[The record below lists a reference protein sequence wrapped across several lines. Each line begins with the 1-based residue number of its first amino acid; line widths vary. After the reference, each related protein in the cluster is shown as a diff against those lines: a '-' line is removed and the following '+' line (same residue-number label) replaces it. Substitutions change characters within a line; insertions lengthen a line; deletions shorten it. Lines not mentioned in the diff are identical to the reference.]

1 MERAWILGKPA
12 ALDAAI
18 AEAGKLIAASR
29 RVLIAG
35 LGTDVAGARAAI
47 ALAQRTGAIVDHMN
61 SEGVLRNL
69 DVMRSSGV
77 MMTTPTEC
85 RVRADTLL
93 LAGPIRGAARDQFLQ
108 HVIGNDRATDG
119 RPRRIVWLCPGRELL
134 TLADGRELLTLA
146 DTIAATPIG
155 REHDDLPGL
164 LAALRAHVAG
174 RPCGKARV
182 SAKLLG
188 QVSAT
193 LKQARFGTA
202 IWSGAELDPLVIEML
217 CGLVGDLNATTRFSG
232 LPLAPEA
239 NAIGVLHVCGW
250 MTGFPMRTGFG
261 RGSAQHDPWLFDGR
275 RLVAGGEVDCIVW
288 ISAYGNEAP
297 PWRKALP
304 TIALTAPDTAFRA
317 PTHVHITVG
326 CPGIDHAGVQHLAA
340 TGTLAAFAAAR
351 PSERISVADA
361 MTRIAAA
368 TPERGVRSC

>member
-85 RVRADTLL
+85 HMRADTLL
-93 LAGPIRGAARDQFLQ
+93 LAGPIRGAARDQFLP
-108 HVIGNDRATDG
+108 HVIGGDRATDAQL
-119 RPRRIVWLCPGRELL
+119 RRIVWLCPGRELL
-134 TLADGRELLTLA
+134 ALAK
-146 DTIAATPIG
+146 TIAATPIG
-155 REHDDLPGL
+155 REQDDLPGL
-164 LAALRAHVAG
+164 LAALRAYVAG

-261 RGSAQHDPWLFDGR
+261 REFAQHDPWLFDGR

-304 TIALTAPDTAFRA
+304 TIALTAQDTAFRA
-317 PTHVHITVG
+317 PAHVRITVG
-326 CPGIDHAGVQHLAA
+326 RPGIDHAGVQHLAT

-351 PSERISVADA
+351 PGQRISVADA
-361 MTRIAAA
+361 ITRIAAA
-368 TPERGVRSC
+368 TPEPGVRSC

>member
-1 MERAWILGKPA
+1 MERAWISGKPA

-35 LGTDVAGARAAI
+35 LGTDVAGARATI

-85 RVRADTLL
+85 HVRADTLL
-93 LAGPIRGAARDQFLQ
+93 LAGSIRGAARDQFLQ
-108 HVIGNDRATDG
+108 HVIGNDRA
-119 RPRRIVWLCPGRELL
+119 RRIVWLCP
-134 TLADGRELLTLA
+134 GRELLTLA

-155 REHDDLPGL
+155 REQDDLPGL
-164 LAALRAHVAG
+164 LAALRAYVAG
-174 RPCGKARV
+174 RPRGKIRV

-202 IWSGAELDPLVIEML
+202 IWSAAELDSLVIEML
-217 CGLVGDLNATTRFSG
+217 CGLVSDLNATTRFSG

-261 RGSAQHDPWLFDGR
+261 RGSSAQHDPWLYDGR

-297 PWRKALP
+297 PWREALP
-304 TIALTAPDTAFRA
+304 TIALTAQDTAFRVPA
-317 PTHVHITVG
+317 HVHITVG

-340 TGTLAAFAAAR
+340 TGTLAAFVAAR
-351 PSERISVADA
+351 PSETISVADA
-361 MTRIAAA
+361 ITRIAAA

>member
-12 ALDAAI
+12 TLDAAI
-18 AEAGKLIAASR
+18 AEAGKLIVASR
-29 RVLIAG
+29 KILIAG
-35 LGTDVAGARAAI
+35 LGTDVAGARASV

-61 SEGVLRNL
+61 SEGALRNL

-85 RVRADTLL
+85 QVHADTLL
-93 LAGPIRGAARDQFLQ
+93 LAGPIRSTARDQLLQ
-108 HVIGNDRATDG
+108 HVIGNDRAKG
-119 RPRRIVWLCPGRELL
+119 ARSRRIIWLCP
-134 TLADGRELLTLA
+134 GRELLTLA

-155 REHDDLPGL
+155 REQDDLPGL

-174 RPCGKARV
+174 RPSGKARV
-182 SAKLLG
+182 SSKLLG
-188 QVSAT
+188 QASAI

-202 IWSGAELDPLVIEML
+202 IWSGAELNPLVIEML
-217 CGLVGDLNATTRFSG
+217 CGLVADLNATTRFSG
-232 LPLAPEA
+232 LPLAPDA

-261 RGSAQHDPWLFDGR
+261 RGSAQHDPWLYDGR

-288 ISAYGNEAP
+288 ISAYGNEVP
-297 PWRKALP
+297 PWREELP
-304 TIALTAPDTAFRA
+304 TIALTAQDAVFRA

-326 CPGIDHAGVQHLAA
+326 RPGIDHSGVQYFAA
-340 TGTLAAFAAAR
+340 TGTLAAFAAVR
-351 PSERISVADA
+351 PSETISVADA
-361 MTRIAAA
+361 VTRIAAA

>member
-1 MERAWILGKPA
+1 MERAWILGKPT
-12 ALDAAI
+12 ALDTAI
-18 AEAGKLIAASR
+18 AEAGKLIAASAR
-29 RVLIAG
+29 ILIAG

-61 SEGVLRNL
+61 SEGVLRDL

-85 RVRADTLL
+85 HVRADTLL
-93 LAGPIRGAARDQFLQ
+93 LAGPLRGTARDQLLQ
-108 HVIGNDRATDG
+108 HVIGNGQAKDG
-119 RPRRIVWLCPGRELL
+119 QPRRILWLCPGPDLL
-134 TLADGRELLTLA
+134 TLADA
-146 DTIAATPIG
+146 IAATPIG

-174 RPCGKARV
+174 RPTGKTCV
-182 SAKLLG
+182 SSKLLR

-193 LKQARFGTA
+193 LKQTRFGTA

-250 MTGFPMRTGFG
+250 MTGFPMRTSFG
-261 RGSAQHDPWLFDGR
+261 RGSSHHDPWLFDGR
-275 RLVAGGEVDCIVW
+275 RLVTSGEVDCVVW
-288 ISAYGNEAP
+288 ISAYRNEAP
-297 PWRKALP
+297 PWREALP
-304 TIALTAPDTAFRA
+304 TIALTTQGTAFYA
-317 PTHVHITVG
+317 PAHVHITVG
-326 CPGIDHAGVQHLAA
+326 CPGIDHSGVHHQAA

-351 PSERISVADA
+351 PSETISVADA
-361 MTRIAAA
+361 ITRIAAA